1 MAERIRSSEA
11 AGEKGAHLVVN
22 SIDRTELLRL
32 IEGEEAQ
39 VIDVL
44 PDREYKQAH
53 IPGAINLP
61 LRRLTADTVSSL
73 QRDKPVV
80 AYCHDA
86 L

>member
-1 MAERIRSSEA
+1 M
-11 AGEKGAHLVVN
+11 VN

-32 IEGEEAQ
+32 IEEEGAQ
-39 VIDVL
+39 VLDVL
-44 PDREYKQAH
+44 PDREYHQAH

-61 LRRLTADTVSSL
+61 LRRLTAETVSSL
-73 QRDKPVV
+73 QRYQPVV